1 MIRKQFLSYS
11 LILASIV
18 FLNGLNVKAQSDS
31 SRSRLEPSF
40 EAVLQVV
47 VASNDTAEGVA
58 LPGNLRAVTGA
69 LKTNY
74 GFTNYRLYNTLV
86 GRIGNNGTLDY
97 KSVSSSVGQL
107 EDSDT
112 PTFFEWTLGSLVSA
126 PDAKGQAA
134 YQAQPFRF
142 GARVPVKV
150 SNFVAGDSGRTVS
163 TVNYEPVGLTVN
175 RLSLAENTPT
185 LIGSLSLPKTTGTLF
200 LVLTIRPVE

>member
-58 LPGNLRAVTGA
+58 LPGNLRAVAGA

-150 SNFVAGDSGRTVS
+150 SNFAVGDSGRTVS